1 MPRNLGARRGNNK
14 HGDGLVGPGK
24 RVTKEKSTGQL
35 NGHPKGSA
43 PDESAQSTSTAVL
56 TVDHIGS
63 GPLRSPLPTS
73 NSDPPP
79 RTLHPILKTRD
90 SDSSADG
97 QGPENAKGFE
107 AANGTLMAAPR
118 RTDGFVS
125 NPKLSHDV
133 SALQIASTILRSRP
147 AYDTIALLVILLALP
162 SMILTLLQAIFAS
175 LTLMPGGLS
184 FWNFL
189 SVFELFQGS
198 AGSPSLGVIAWVD
211 LIFFGLWICLWN
223 WAQNFA
229 LDLAQ
234 IHIAMTL
241 GNGSSGKNGSAN
253 TVCFAIVLCLHTVRS
268 QGVRRFIM
276 TNVVPTEILSQ
287 TRLARY
293 LQYWPDDTDFGGT
306 QAPPSKLRSV
316 FAVHI
321 LSQALISF
329 VRKRL
334 ASTSNVPTAKAGN
347 RADTDGLHNSQHTSS
362 LDVVGPSSTTTAHE
376 FQPPPTPSLRES
388 KEKGLTAKKRRRQA
402 NSVRSKQ
409 PFWAALASTKVHV
422 MRELEH
428 NRGLPNV
435 ASTQSGP
442 FDNAHDTVWITG
454 VDPSSIQFETTF
466 APKTTSSD
474 QDPDATDASK
484 TFYVRI
490 NGARWHSVSIE
501 PMQNSS
507 MPENTPVHWLGEVS
521 GLAPNCTYTC
531 SFLSWHEDLQFASVM
546 VKTPA
551 LEDSDVPTSF
561 TPTPGRQSTRPSSP
575 TSTLKNSIS
584 SAETKLA
591 EARKRLQQMKKSH
604 RGSISKVEKDV
615 DVLNSR
621 LRSGADDN
629 KLKQKLWQTKRNVQQ
644 NEDAVKSASDTLET
658 VPEDEDE
665 VHDQRR
671 AAYQNQKAL
680 LRDANEL
687 LNKAK
692 SEADNDLACINGE
705 LSSIN
710 SRKDRIQARQTKLN
724 EQHDRITHANAQGL
738 NEKERREAD
747 SARREADNLRRE
759 ADMQNH
765 VSHMSRELREFQ
777 MRTQSNWREIDRLE
791 KQDMAQ
797 RHKMMTSNG
806 PVTPEGELPGTR
818 LEPQS
823 ARAFAFGSVNVPPS
837 HVGPGPQHSPFL
849 AYANTLPEG
858 RRPRSDTNRSAGAMS
873 NFSTDFDDADPIPP
887 MPVEFETN
895 GRKGSGSSRSNNNGS
910 PAGVIGGAMRSPQRG
925 SNSPGR
931 YLPGSTTW

>member
-24 RVTKEKSTGQL
+24 RVIKQKSNGQL
-35 NGHPKGSA
+35 NGHPKGPA
-43 PDESAQSTSTAVL
+43 PSESDQSKSTATSTVNH
-56 TVDHIGS
+56 TTSV
-63 GPLRSPLPTS
+63 PPLPTS
-73 NSDPPP
+73 NSDPIP

-90 SDSSADG
+90 SDSSTDCQA
-97 QGPENAKGFE
+97 QENAKGWE
-107 AANGTLMAAPR
+107 AANGTAMATPR
-118 RTDGFVS
+118 RTDGVVPTS
-125 NPKLSHDV
+125 KASHDI
-133 SALQIASTILRSRP
+133 SALHIASTILRSRP
-147 AYDTIALLVILLALP
+147 AYDTIALLLMLLALP
-162 SMILTLLQAIFAS
+162 SMILTLFQAIFAS

-184 FWNFL
+184 SWSFF
-189 SVFELFQGS
+189 SVFDIFQGS
-198 AGSPSLGVIAWVD
+198 AGSPSLGVMAWVD
-211 LIFFGLWICLWN
+211 LIFFGLWLLLWN

-253 TVCFAIVLCLHTVRS
+253 TICFAIVLCLHTIRS

-276 TNVVPTEILSQ
+276 TNVLPTELLSQ
-287 TRLARY
+287 TRFADFLR
-293 LQYWPDDTDFGGT
+293 YWPDDTDFGQT
-306 QAPPSKLRSV
+306 PAPPSKLRSV
-316 FAVHI
+316 FAIHV

-334 ASTSNVPTAKAGN
+334 AGSQNVPTARAG
-347 RADTDGLHNSQHTSS
+347 RRVDADSLQNVQDNAG
-362 LDVVGPSSTTTAHE
+362 LDVIGASATTTAHE
-376 FQPPPTPSLRES
+376 FQPPPTPGLRDS

-422 MRELEH
+422 MREFEH

-435 ASTQSGP
+435 ASTQNGL
-442 FDNAHDTVWITG
+442 FDNAHHDTVWITS

-466 APKTTSSD
+466 VPKTSSSEQGSD
-474 QDPDATDASK
+474 DTDASRI
-484 TFYVRI
+484 FYVRI

-501 PMQNSS
+501 PIRNSS
-507 MPENTPVHWLGEVS
+507 TPEKSPVQWSGEIS

-531 SFLSWHEDLQFASVM
+531 SFLSWREDLLFASVM

-551 LEDSDVPTSF
+551 LEDSDEPASF
-561 TPTPGRQSTRPSSP
+561 APVPGRQSTRPSSP
-575 TSTLKNSIS
+575 TSTLKSSIS
-584 SAETKLA
+584 SAESKLA
-591 EARKRLQQMKKSH
+591 EARKRFQQIKKSH

-615 DVLNSR
+615 DVLSSR

-629 KLKQKLWQTKRNVQQ
+629 KLKQKLWQIKRNVQQ

-658 VPEDEDE
+658 VPEDDDE

-671 AAYQNQKAL
+671 AAYQSQKAL
-680 LRDANEL
+680 LRDANEIL
-687 LNKAK
+687 SKAK
-692 SEADNDLACINGE
+692 SEADNDLSCINGE
-705 LSSIN
+705 LSTIN
-710 SRKDRIQARQTKLN
+710 SRKERILARQRKLN

-747 SARREADNLRRE
+747 FARREADNLRRE
-759 ADMQNH
+759 ADMQNTIAQ
-765 VSHMSRELREFQ
+765 MSRELRDIQ
-777 MRTQSNWREIDRLE
+777 MQTQSNWQNIDRLE

-823 ARAFAFGSVNVPPS
+823 ARSFAFGSVNIPP
-837 HVGPGPQHSPFL
+837 GQLAQGPQHSPFL

-873 NFSTDFDDADPIPP
+873 NFSADFDDADPIPP
-887 MPVEFETN
+887 MPADFETN
-895 GRKGSGSSRSNNNGS
+895 GRKGSGSSRGNNNGS

-925 SNSPGR
+925 SNSPR
-931 YLPGSTTW
+931 HYLPGSTTW